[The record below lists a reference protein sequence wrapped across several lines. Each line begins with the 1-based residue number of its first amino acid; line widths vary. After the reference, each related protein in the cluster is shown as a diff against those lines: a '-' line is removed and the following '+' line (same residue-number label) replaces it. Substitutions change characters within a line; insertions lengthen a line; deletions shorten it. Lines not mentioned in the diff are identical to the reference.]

1 MRHFVHGP
9 DGQIYGPADLATL
22 QHWRDEGRIV
32 ATTLLE
38 VETGG
43 TPFEAQRLPGLFGLP
58 AESEE
63 FADYPRDGAA
73 PIDPNRLA
81 IISWTL
87 ATVSVFFCPFGLGLL
102 AILLAVRARQYGYSR
117 GGLLL
122 GYAVVCMIVGIAL
135 SLVAVSNLGLTKG

>member
-22 QHWRDEGRIV
+22 QQWREQGRIV

-43 TPFEAQRLPGLFGLP
+43 TPFEAQRLPGLFGPL
-58 AESEE
+58 AVEEE
-63 FADYPRDGAA
+63 FTDYPRREAA

-81 IISWTL
+81 GIAWTL
-87 ATVSVFFCPFGLGLL
+87 ASVSIFFCPFGLGLI
-102 AILLAVRARQYGYSR
+102 AILLAVRARQFGYSR

-122 GYAVVCMIVGIAL
+122 GYAVTCMVVGIVL
-135 SLVAVSNLGLTKG
+135 SLVALRGLGLTKG